1 MQHHRRIDALKQYL
15 LLVRLPNVFTAPS
28 NILAGY
34 FAAVPV
40 AEANGFHLA
49 SLMVSSGL
57 LYAAGIALNDY
68 FDIEIDRRERP
79 GRPLPSG
86 RIPKGHALAIAVVAI
101 VAANAI
107 VALAVNPS
115 ASLAVSA
122 ALTGAIVAY
131 DYRLKRGP
139 AAAFAMGSTRFLNVM
154 LGASAGVAV
163 VAAPAAA
170 FGQEGVA
177 AAVFAAAAQFAYVVA
192 IMMLSKKEAGS
203 DSGDGGRSDT
213 RVALLIVCGVGASV
227 AVAGLFLLQF
237 RLEFLVNLAIFA
249 GAMAAA
255 FLFFFFSDRR
265 HAARRPAP
273 RLQRLVKNMVLSIV
287 VLDSVFVAGAAGLEY
302 GLATLLLMAP
312 AVLLARKLYVT

>member
-1 MQHHRRIDALKQYL
+1 MQHHRRIDTLKQYL

-86 RIPKGHALAIAVVAI
+86 RVPKGHALAIAVVAI
-101 VAANAI
+101 VAANVI

-154 LGASAGVAV
+154 LGASAAVAI
-163 VAAPAAA
+163 AAPAAA
-170 FGQEGVA
+170 FGQEGMA

-203 DSGDGGRSDT
+203 DSGDGRRSDT
-213 RVALLIVCGVGASV
+213 RAALLIVCGVGVSV

-265 HAARRPAP
+265 HTARRPAT

-302 GLATLLLMAP
+302 GLATLLLVVP
-312 AVLLARKLYVT
+312 AVLLAKKLYVT